1 MALSMDAWE
10 NEFPL
15 IDACLRDTIRLQMPG
30 TAFRK
35 NISGKEIALSTGE
48 VIPKNAYVTYLVGD
62 VHQDPAIYPEPLK
75 WDPLRYSPARAE
87 DKKVHHAAL
96 MWGVSRHPCL
106 GMRFAK
112 LENNMITAFFLA
124 YFDELEAHGSK
135 GRLYEAPAPN
145 LNFLTAHRPL
155 QPIRLKYQLRKG

>member
-1 MALSMDAWE
+1 MSLTMDAWE

-35 NISGKEIALSTGE
+35 NISGQDIPLSSGE
-48 VIPKNAYVTYLVGD
+48 VIPKNAYATYLIGD
-62 VHQDPAIYPEPLK
+62 VHLNPAIYPDPLK
-75 WDPLRYSPARAE
+75 WDPMRYSPDRAE
-87 DKKVHHAAL
+87 DKKVHHAGL

-124 YFDELEAHGSK
+124 YFDELEAWSDQR
-135 GRLYEAPAPN
+135 RLLEAPKPN

-155 QPIRLKYQLRKG
+155 VPLTIKYKLRKE